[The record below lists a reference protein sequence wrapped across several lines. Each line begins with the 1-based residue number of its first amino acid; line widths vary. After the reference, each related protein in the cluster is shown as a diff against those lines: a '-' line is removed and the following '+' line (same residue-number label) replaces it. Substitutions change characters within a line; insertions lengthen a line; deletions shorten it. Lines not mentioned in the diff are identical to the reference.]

1 MFTHVLQMII
11 IKKILNL
18 NLYLK
23 GSKIDLY
30 K

>member
-23 GSKIDLY
+23 GSMIDLY

>member
-23 GSKIDLY
+23 GNKIDLY